1 MIYKYRLYY
10 NLLLYLII
18 YNKLFM
24 LLNILH
30 SFNDCPLFYYMS
42 IG

>member
-10 NLLLYLII
+10 NLLLYLIT

-30 SFNDCPLFYYMS
+30 SFNDCLLFYYMS